1 MSDYLLF
8 FVLMIRRPP
17 RSTRTDTLF
26 PYTTLFRS
34 LTVAER
40 VSPVAGL
47 LIVTCAPASARP
59 ATAPV
64 TLCAYT
70 GAAALDER
78 HAPLSM
84 PSARLRMFCTL
95 FISLSPSV
103 SVDCLVLNQSVVL
116 RWVSSFFSGWIFHS
130 QSYPRWLKSRLQ
142 P

>member
-64 TLCAYT
+64 TLCANT
-70 GAAALDER
+70 GAEAMDAR
-78 HAPLSM
+78 QPPIAMHI
-84 PSARLRMFCTL
+84 ARLCLSCLL
-95 FISLSPSV
+95 FVSLYPSV
-103 SVDCLVLNQSVVL
+103 TLDCLVLTPSVFWRKCCL
-116 RWVSSFFSGWIFHS
+116 YFSGRLVLPHT
-130 QSYPRWLKSRLQ
+130 PRFWW
-142 P
+142 